1 MKTSMFVDEV
11 KRLRGLGLKVEVD
24 DEIIVVKNRFNEF
37 VLVIDVDEL
46 CNIDTRFNGFRNL
59 NVDDKLE
66 LYMLCNRYVMNSV
79 EGRGLKEMY
88 DFNIGYL
95 ENEVIKIVSGKGVT
109 IEAFEEEY
117 GKLNDIVFVAV
128 VKKEEK

>member
-1 MKTSMFVDEV
+1 MKTSEFVSEV
-11 KRLRGLGLKVEVD
+11 KRLSGLGLKVEVD

-59 NVDDKLE
+59 GVADKLE

-95 ENEVIKIVSGKGVT
+95 ENEVIKIVSGEDVE
-109 IEAFEEEY
+109 IEMFEEEY

-128 VKKEEK
+128 VKKGER